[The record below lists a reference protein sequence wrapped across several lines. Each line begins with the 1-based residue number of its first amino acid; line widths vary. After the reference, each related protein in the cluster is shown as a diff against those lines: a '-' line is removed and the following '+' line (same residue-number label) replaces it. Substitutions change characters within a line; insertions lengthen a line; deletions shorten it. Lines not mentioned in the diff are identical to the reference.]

1 MRRRGGRG
9 GRSRPRTQRKGGASP
24 PPGAE
29 EGEGGWRRRARARGS
44 PVRAPARPRPR
55 PSRDGAPGMRGAGEQ
70 AGGGGAGSGGRS
82 GLRAALCWAGPS
94 GSRSRGGAGP
104 GRAAPRGRQS
114 GAVRCRGRSRT
125 ALGCGCAPRAAGLPR
140 AGLLGYTLK
149 LLHSFFSFSSLRVLG
164 FLPSSPPG
172 IYLLFLSFLSGVW
185 AALCAAWS
193 CAPSFLWVPS
203 EWGRSVMLSC
213 AAALG
218 SLRWWGVGWGRLQ
231 RSVLPPWLCDSVRF
245 WDFKFFG
252 FRVPL
257 AGAVQRFTLK
267 VLSMVLV

>member
-1 MRRRGGRG
+1 MGRAERLKVARRGR
-9 GRSRPRTQRKGGASP
+9 
-24 PPGAE
+24 
-29 EGEGGWRRRARARGS
+29 
-44 PVRAPARPRPR
+44 
-55 PSRDGAPGMRGAGEQ
+55 
-70 AGGGGAGSGGRS
+70 
-82 GLRAALCWAGPS
+82 
-94 GSRSRGGAGP
+94 AGP
-104 GRAAPRGRQS
+104 GSPAGTAERC
-114 GAVRCRGRSRT
+114 GAVPLADGVGLRLC
-125 ALGCGCAPRAAGLPR
+125 APGCGTAPCGSAWLYVKAF
-140 AGLLGYTLK
+140 ALL
-149 LLHSFFSFSSLRVLG
+149 FSFSSLRVLG

-185 AALCAAWS
+185 AALCAAWN

>member
-114 GAVRCRGRSRT
+114 GAVRCRSRT

-185 AALCAAWS
+185 AALCAAWN

>member
-1 MRRRGGRG
+1 M
-9 GRSRPRTQRKGGASP
+9 
-24 PPGAE
+24 
-29 EGEGGWRRRARARGS
+29 
-44 PVRAPARPRPR
+44 RAPAALPCALPPGPGRGRRGTEPPGCAERA
-55 PSRDGAPGMRGAGEQ
+55 SRRGAAAQ
-70 AGGGGAGSGGRS
+70 VAAGGAVFVR
-82 GLRAALCWAGPS
+82 PFV
-94 GSRSRGGAGP
+94 GP
-104 GRAAPRGRQS
+104 GRAAQGRAEGPGRAGQPRGDGR
-114 GAVRCRGRSRT
+114 AVRCGAVPGPLADGVGLRLC
-125 ALGCGCAPRAAGLPR
+125 APGCGAAPCGSAWLYVKAF
-140 AGLLGYTLK
+140 ALL
-149 LLHSFFSFSSLRVLG
+149 FSFSSLRVLG

>member
-1 MRRRGGRG
+1 MR
-9 GRSRPRTQRKGGASP
+9 PF
-24 PPGAE
+24 
-29 EGEGGWRRRARARGS
+29 
-44 PVRAPARPRPR
+44 V
-55 PSRDGAPGMRGAGEQ
+55 
-70 AGGGGAGSGGRS
+70 
-82 GLRAALCWAGPS
+82 
-94 GSRSRGGAGP
+94 GP
-104 GRAAPRGRQS
+104 GRAAQGRAEGPGRAGQPRGDGRAVRC

-185 AALCAAWS
+185 AALCAAWN